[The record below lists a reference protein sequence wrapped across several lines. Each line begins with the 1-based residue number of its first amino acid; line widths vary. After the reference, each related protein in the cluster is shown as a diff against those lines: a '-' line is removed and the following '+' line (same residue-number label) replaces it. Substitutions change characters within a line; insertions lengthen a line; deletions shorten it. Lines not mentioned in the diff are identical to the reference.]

1 MEVYVLDD
9 LYRRIAVVDNHNSL
23 IWTERFADV
32 GDFKLEINS
41 TLASRNLFRSG
52 TRLAMNESYRL
63 MVVEN
68 IEDGTDADGRNILT
82 VSGQSLEEILDD
94 RVARGTLGDL
104 TATPKWTL
112 TGTPGDIMRQIFHDI
127 CVTGILDAGDVIS
140 GVTEGSSLFPT
151 DTIVEPADSI
161 TVELDPTTVLEAEKA
176 IGAQYGLGFRL
187 VWDFNTSNLY
197 FDVYAGS
204 DRTASQ
210 NTLPAV
216 IFSPELDNLQNTKEL
231 VSITL
236 FKNVAYVFSPVGHEV
251 VYPLDVD
258 PAVAGFERRVLLVKA
273 DDITDT
279 VPADAT
285 AKMIQRGLDELSK
298 NRKVQA
304 FDGEISQ
311 FSQYVYGRDYQL
323 GDLLEQRNSD
333 GVANQMQVTE
343 QIFVSDQEG
352 ERSYPTLT
360 LTKFITPGSWSA
372 WDPNEHWAEVDPA
385 LHWAEA

>member
-1 MEVYVLDD
+1 MEVYVLDS
-9 LYRRIAVVDNHNSL
+9 LYRRTAVVDNHNSL
-23 IWTERFADV
+23 IWTERFVDV

-52 TRLAMNESYRL
+52 TRLALSDSYRL

-68 IEDGTDADGRNILT
+68 VEDGTDVEGRNILT
-82 VSGQSLEEILDD
+82 VSGQSLEEVLDD

-104 TATPKWTL
+104 TATPKWVL

-127 CVTGILDAGDVIS
+127 CVTGILDAGDVIA
-140 GVTEGSSLFPT
+140 GVTEGSGLFPT

-161 TVELDPTTVLEAEKA
+161 TIEIDPTTVLQALKE

-187 VWDFNTSNLY
+187 VWDAITSNLY
-197 FDVYAGS
+197 FDVYAGC

-231 VSITL
+231 TSVAL

-258 PAVAGFERRVLLVKA
+258 PSIAGFERRVLLVKA

-279 VPADAT
+279 DAPT
-285 AKMIQRGLDELSK
+285 ASAKMIQRGLNELAK

-311 FSQYVYGRDYQL
+311 YSQYVYGRDYQL